1 MKIYKD
7 KTMSEQTFVIEETA
21 FYDCT
26 LKDCDLFYSGGDFEM
41 VTVKL
46 DNCRIHFR
54 GAAKNTQQLMMTVGM
69 LKNLLQLPPQSTTS
83 SNKAN

>member
-1 MKIYKD
+1 MKVYKD
-7 KTMSEQTFVIEETA
+7 KTMSEQTFVLEEAT

-41 VTVKL
+41 VSVKL

-54 GAAKNTQQLMMTVGM
+54 GAAKNTQLLMMTAGM
-69 LKNLLQLPPQSTTS
+69 LKNQLQLPPQTTTQ
-83 SNKAN
+83 KAN